1 MEEGR
6 SFLIALLCKHSGMER
21 VMLQNLHVKNLALID
36 ETEVDFAEGLNILSG
51 ETGAGKSIII
61 GSINL
66 ALGEKIQKEMLR
78 DGEQNALVELVFS
91 VTNERQRELLSAF
104 EVEPEDDTVILSRR
118 IAGGRGTARVN
129 GESVP
134 ASKMREIASIFID
147 IHGQHEHQSLLSKKK
162 HLEILDDY
170 AKEELSPLKETVAHD
185 YRHYKQLEAELKNG
199 DIGEGE
205 RLREVSLLEYEIR
218 ELEEAELRIGE
229 DEELE
234 ADYKRFVNG
243 KKIMEALH
251 AAYQCTGG
259 MDQAS
264 ELTGRALRELS
275 SVSAYD
281 EKIGN
286 LQQQMLEID
295 NLLNDFNRE
304 IADYI
309 EDTEFDEETFYQ
321 IEKRLNQL
329 NHIKSKYGSSIE
341 EVFGVLAEKQ
351 RRLAQL
357 NDYEQ
362 YLSNLK
368 ANAAKAE
375 KTLAASCEKL
385 SRARKKYAGTLV
397 KSVTEALQDLN
408 FLNVT
413 FEMKFE
419 PLSGFTANGFDDA
432 EFLISTNPGEP
443 VKPLGKVASGG
454 ELSRIMLAIK
464 TVLADQDAVET
475 LIFDEIDSGISGRT
489 AQMVSEKMNV
499 LGKSHQIICITHLPQ
514 IAAMAD
520 AHYLIEKSVREQ
532 STVSTIRRLNEE
544 EEVEEL
550 SRMLGGVEITET
562 VRKSAREMKE
572 LAASK
577 K

>member
-1 MEEGR
+1 
-6 SFLIALLCKHSGMER
+6 
-21 VMLQNLHVKNLALID
+21 MLQNLHVKNLALID
-36 ETEVDFAEGLNILSG
+36 ETEVDFSGGLNILSG

-66 ALGEKIQKEMLR
+66 ALGEKVQKEMLR
-78 DGEQNALVELVFS
+78 DGEQNAFVELIFTVTDEKQKAMLAELDVF
-91 VTNERQRELLSAF
+91 
-104 EVEPEDDTVILSRR
+104 PEDDTVILSRK
-118 IAGGRGTARVN
+118 IVGGRGTAKVN

-134 ASKMREIASIFID
+134 ASKMKEIAAILID

-170 AKEELSPLKETVAHD
+170 AREELGPLKEAVAKD
-185 YRHYKQLEAELKNG
+185 YRVYKQLEAELKNA
-199 DIGEGE
+199 DVDEEE

-218 ELEEAELRIGE
+218 ELEEADLKEGE

-234 ADYKRFVNG
+234 ADYKKFVNG
-243 KKIMEALH
+243 KKIMEALNG
-251 AAYQCTGG
+251 AYQCTGG

-275 SVSAYD
+275 SVSSFD
-281 EKIGN
+281 EKIEN
-286 LQQQMLEID
+286 LEQQLLEID

-321 IEKRLNQL
+321 MEKRLDEV
-329 NHIKSKYGSSIE
+329 NHLKSKYGSTIE
-341 EVFGVLAEKQ
+341 AVLEAFDQKQ
-351 RRLAQL
+351 KRLEQL
-357 NDYEQ
+357 QDYDN
-362 YLSNLK
+362 YLNALK
-368 ANAAKAE
+368 DKVIKAE
-375 KTLAASCEKL
+375 KALTASCEKV
-385 SRARKKYAGTLV
+385 SKVRQKYAKTLV
-397 KSVTEALQDLN
+397 KSVTEALKDLN
-408 FLNVT
+408 FLDVI

-419 PLSGFTANGFDDA
+419 KLAGFTANGFDDA

-499 LGKSHQIICITHLPQ
+499 LGRSHQIICITHLPQ

-520 AHYLIEKSVREQ
+520 AHYLIEKSVQ
-532 STVSTIRRLNEE
+532 NKNTVSTIRQLEGEE
-544 EEVEEL
+544 IIEEL
-550 SRMLGGVEITET
+550 SRMLGGVEITDT

-572 LAASK
+572 LAASQK
-577 K
+577 